1 MADTTTGLMTVEEY
15 CRLPLENGE
24 FYYELHHGELVK
36 VCYPK
41 AKHTKTQRRLRQL
54 LEAAAGDAGIV
65 ETEIPFRAL
74 PEYELRAAD
83 VAFVSKQR
91 WEAVDPEAYLQG
103 APELVIEVLSPS
115 NTVEEILDKE
125 QLCLENGCREF
136 WVLDAKR
143 RQVKV
148 STPDGLTKTYHE
160 GQEIPLTLFGG
171 GSLKVDAIF
180 AE

>member
-1 MADTTTGLMTVEEY
+1 VCRPKPKHYKMQWRSQSILEQLAD
-15 CRLPLENGE
+15 
-24 FYYELHHGELVK
+24 
-36 VCYPK
+36 
-41 AKHTKTQRRLRQL
+41 
-54 LEAAAGDAGIV
+54 DAGFV
-65 ETEIPFRAL
+65 GTEPAFRAL
-74 PEYELRAAD
+74 PEHELRVAN

-115 NTVEEILDKE
+115 NTVEEILDNE

-136 WVLDAKR
+136 WVPDGKR

-180 AE
+180 AD

>member
-15 CRLPLENGE
+15 CRLPQENGE

-36 VCYPK
+36 VCRPK
-41 AKHTKTQRRLRQL
+41 PKHTKTQRRLRQL
-54 LEAAAGDAGIV
+54 LEAVAGEAGIV
-65 ETEIPFRAL
+65 EIEIPFSAL
-74 PEYELRAAD
+74 PEYELRVAD
-83 VAFVSKQR
+83 VAFVSKER
-91 WEAVDPEAYLQG
+91 WEQMAPDVYLQG

-125 QLCLENGCREF
+125 KLCLENGCREF

-148 STPDGLTKTYHE
+148 STPDGLTRTYHE
-160 GQEIPLTLFGG
+160 GQEIPLTLFGD